1 MAGYDVATD
10 SLAARKCMGYLP
22 EGAPSYSDM
31 TPRSLLE
38 FVAKVRGISGDRLE
52 SRMTEVLAA
61 LHLEPVLDQNMK
73 HCLKVSSE
81 EWGLPRRYCMTR
93 TF

>member
-1 MAGYDVATD
+1 
-10 SLAARKCMGYLP
+10 
-22 EGAPSYSDM
+22 M

-61 LHLEPVLDQNMK
+61 LHLEPVLDQNIETLSK
-73 HCLKVSSE
+73 GFK
-81 EWGLPRRYCMTR
+81 RRVGACPGDIA
-93 TF
+93 